1 MAADAEIQDYFK
13 KISKTYENIQHYL
26 DCANNAVIKNNA
38 IDQEDEK
45 KNIDKPLRVHNSN
58 DINHLMADLEYV
70 FPSNIQMCDLFNDPK
85 ETFKLRRT
93 AVVQKSLS
101 KYVKKDNTKKDNNE
115 KKIKMVPNPPSA
127 SNTSNNKYNRRAT
140 SQGWEKELNNL
151 TGSTKIVNSASR
163 KSINNNSD
171 NTVEELSQ
179 FNIKETITMFF
190 DQNAFSKDKVVKLL
204 ETLWSVVE
212 YTQKSN
218 YYCITGTNIIKKM
231 RSHVKD
237 RSHRPSLEE
246 RIVLAF
252 DPNRLGKISLYYFI
266 FCFTYYNN
274 KLKTKEKIEII
285 SILCMCKYSVTDILQ
300 PRQILMSN
308 ILSLIYGKQRQFKQR
323 IEKSIRFMHKIQM
336 QQPES
341 SVDINVFAEIIK
353 SDTQILELFQP
364 TTNDDVTIER
374 ATNPVLEAFMKRRQL
389 TWSSLNSLWNAISS
403 TAENA
408 AMIMKPADEN
418 MMFKKRNVWQERS
431 YLDSDDFNRILYTFL
446 EPCEAKDGKLVRE
459 LSEDYINQYA
469 YKVDCW
475 TLVSNLAT
483 SLNMNDIKSGI
494 FDLEAKLKFYFN
506 FYDLDGNGDID
517 QKEFKTI
524 LMSHQSKLEK
534 MAFIIGLELYGL
546 TKVGELRS
554 EGRNQKLLRSH
565 NISALTKIFNI
576 HSSMKMKNRK
586 DSRYD
591 DNDGNNCNQ
600 DNSVNKLTT
609 TTTTCTY
616 FDILCELVKKNNR

>member
-1 MAADAEIQDYFK
+1 
-13 KISKTYENIQHYL
+13 
-26 DCANNAVIKNNA
+26 
-38 IDQEDEK
+38 
-45 KNIDKPLRVHNSN
+45 
-58 DINHLMADLEYV
+58 
-70 FPSNIQMCDLFNDPK
+70 
-85 ETFKLRRT
+85 
-93 AVVQKSLS
+93 
-101 KYVKKDNTKKDNNE
+101 
-115 KKIKMVPNPPSA
+115 
-127 SNTSNNKYNRRAT
+127 
-140 SQGWEKELNNL
+140 
-151 TGSTKIVNSASR
+151 
-163 KSINNNSD
+163 
-171 NTVEELSQ
+171 
-179 FNIKETITMFF
+179 
-190 DQNAFSKDKVVKLL
+190 
-204 ETLWSVVE
+204 
-212 YTQKSN
+212 
-218 YYCITGTNIIKKM
+218 
-231 RSHVKD
+231 
-237 RSHRPSLEE
+237 
-246 RIVLAF
+246 
-252 DPNRLGKISLYYFI
+252 
-266 FCFTYYNN
+266 
-274 KLKTKEKIEII
+274 
-285 SILCMCKYSVTDILQ
+285 
-300 PRQILMSN
+300 
-308 ILSLIYGKQRQFKQR
+308 
-323 IEKSIRFMHKIQM
+323 MHKIQM

-374 ATNPVLEAFMKRRQL
+374 ATNLVLEAFMKRRQL

-418 MMFKKRNVWQERS
+418 MMFKKRNIWQERS

-459 LSEDYINQYA
+459 LSEDYINQYD

-483 SLNMNDIKSGI
+483 LLNMNDIKSGI

-524 LMSHQSKLEK
+524 LISHQSKLEK

-554 EGRNQKLLRSH
+554 EKSNQKLLRSH

-609 TTTTCTY
+609 TTTCTY

>member
-1 MAADAEIQDYFK
+1 MGLQRCK
-13 KISKTYENIQHYL
+13 
-26 DCANNAVIKNNA
+26 
-38 IDQEDEK
+38 
-45 KNIDKPLRVHNSN
+45 
-58 DINHLMADLEYV
+58 
-70 FPSNIQMCDLFNDPK
+70 SNI
-85 ETFKLRRT
+85 
-93 AVVQKSLS
+93 
-101 KYVKKDNTKKDNNE
+101 
-115 KKIKMVPNPPSA
+115 
-127 SNTSNNKYNRRAT
+127 
-140 SQGWEKELNNL
+140 
-151 TGSTKIVNSASR
+151 
-163 KSINNNSD
+163 
-171 NTVEELSQ
+171 
-179 FNIKETITMFF
+179 
-190 DQNAFSKDKVVKLL
+190 VKLL

-218 YYCITGTNIIKKM
+218 YYYITGANMIKKM

-252 DPNRLGKISLYYFI
+252 DPKRLGNISFYYFI

-274 KLKTKEKIEII
+274 KLETKEKIEII
-285 SILCMCKYSVTDILQ
+285 SILCRCKYGVTDILQ

-374 ATNPVLEAFMKRRQL
+374 ATNLVLEAFMKRRQL

-418 MMFKKRNVWQERS
+418 MMFKKRNIWQERS
-431 YLDSDDFNRILYTFL
+431 YLDSDDFNRLLYTFL

-459 LSEDYINQYA
+459 LSEDYINKYD

-524 LMSHQSKLEK
+524 LISHQSKLEK

-554 EGRNQKLLRSH
+554 EKSNQKLLRSH

-609 TTTTCTY
+609 TTTCTY
-616 FDILCELVKKNNR
+616 FVILCELVKKNNR